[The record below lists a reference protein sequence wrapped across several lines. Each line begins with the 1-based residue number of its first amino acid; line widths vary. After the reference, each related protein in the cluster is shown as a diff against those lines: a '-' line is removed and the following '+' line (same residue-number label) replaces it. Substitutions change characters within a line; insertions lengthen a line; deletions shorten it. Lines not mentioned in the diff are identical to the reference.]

1 MLTLPE
7 VWPAAMV
14 MVSPLVKVTKM
25 LFWAT
30 PPVKVA
36 VYVIPL
42 VTPSATLAV
51 ADRSTTTP
59 GDGMVSVMLVL
70 TVLSVATL
78 KASNLPVVPC
88 STAVAM
94 ALFSVEASM

>member
-51 ADRSTTTP
+51 ADRSTTTT
-59 GDGMVSVMLVL
+59 GS
-70 TVLSVATL
+70 
-78 KASNLPVVPC
+78 
-88 STAVAM
+88 STGVTEI
-94 ALFSVEASM
+94 LRVDCFSVLVVYPTVGTTPFQLGSGVNR